1 MTSTCSIPDSARRM
15 ARLAGLAYV
24 IYTLAGLYITFGP
37 IPSLGALSEGGA
49 ASQPL
54 EFRFRTGLLAET
66 LLYTFVCVSAAAMF
80 AVLRSV
86 SLGAALVAAF
96 CRLVESAMGA
106 TFIVIKYAAFS
117 AALNPALSEG
127 GGGSVVTLLRD
138 VYGSAIYFLL
148 VPMALGG
155 FIFFALFF
163 RSRLIP
169 RWLSGW
175 GMITYLIVGIVASL
189 VMLFPALK
197 AQVMLFFLP
206 GALFEWVAA
215 VWLLIVGV
223 SPRADHQ
230 LSATRG

>member
-1 MTSTCSIPDSARRM
+1 
-15 ARLAGLAYV
+15 
-24 IYTLAGLYITFGP
+24 
-37 IPSLGALSEGGA
+37 
-49 ASQPL
+49 
-54 EFRFRTGLLAET
+54 
-66 LLYTFVCVSAAAMF
+66 
-80 AVLRSV
+80 
-86 SLGAALVAAF
+86 
-96 CRLVESAMGA
+96 
-106 TFIVIKYAAFS
+106 
-117 AALNPALSEG
+117 
-127 GGGSVVTLLRD
+127 VVTLLRD

-197 AQVMLFFLP
+197 AQVILFFLP

-215 VWLLIVGV
+215 VWLLFVGV